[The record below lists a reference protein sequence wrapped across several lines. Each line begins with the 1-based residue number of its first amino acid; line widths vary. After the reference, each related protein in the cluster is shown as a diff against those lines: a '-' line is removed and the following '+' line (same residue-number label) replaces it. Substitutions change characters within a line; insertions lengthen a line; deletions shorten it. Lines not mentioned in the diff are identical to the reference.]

1 MNALILLGLLGSER
15 MLAANHMGL
24 LIVALRKR
32 WRSEVFY
39 PPLSPPPPSFLSFFV
54 LREGQLTSLVLTD
67 SRWVCYSIK
76 VFSVFGLRLTVRAP
90 EYFLCS
96 SAIVLI

>member
-1 MNALILLGLLGSER
+1 MNALILLGLLGPER

-39 PPLSPPPPSFLSFFV
+39 PPLSSLPLRFFFFV
-54 LREGQLTSLVLTD
+54 LREGQLQAWS
-67 SRWVCYSIK
+67 
-76 VFSVFGLRLTVRAP
+76 
-90 EYFLCS
+90 
-96 SAIVLI
+96 

>member
-1 MNALILLGLLGSER
+1 MNALILLGLLGPER

-39 PPLSPPPPSFLSFFV
+39 PPLSSLPPSFL
-54 LREGQLTSLVLTD
+54 
-67 SRWVCYSIK
+67 
-76 VFSVFGLRLTVRAP
+76 
-90 EYFLCS
+90 FLS
-96 SAIVLI
+96 

>member
-1 MNALILLGLLGSER
+1 MNALILLGLLGPER

-24 LIVALRKR
+24 LIMALRKR

-39 PPLSPPPPSFLSFFV
+39 SPLSSPLPFFFC
-54 LREGQLTSLVLTD
+54 LKRRPTTSLVLTD
-67 SRWVCYSIK
+67 SRWACYSIK

-96 SAIVLI
+96 SAIVFT